1 MKIGLTFDLK
11 TTYLAHGFTHEDAA
25 EFDSETT
32 VDTIRDILQSDGH
45 DVVRIGSVDRLVAC
59 LAAGERWDMVFN
71 IAEGVRGRG
80 REAQIPALLDAWNI
94 PYTFS
99 GPDLLALTLNKAWTH
114 AVVRSVGIPTPDF
127 VVVHKGSEVH
137 DLDLG
142 FPLFVKPVAEGTS
155 KGIGPRSLVENGP
168 DLKAAC
174 EDILERF
181 AQPALVET
189 YLPGRE
195 FTVGIL
201 GHDASAQCVGVME
214 IMFQKDGDR
223 SAYTYGNKMNWR
235 QRVSYV
241 LADDATALAAG
252 DLALKAW
259 KGLGCLDAGRVDI
272 RLDARGVPCFMEVNP
287 LPGLDPDCSDL
298 PILHGLSGGRYEDLI
313 RSIMDS
319 AVLRA
324 DKGL

>member
-1 MKIGLTFDLK
+1 
-11 TTYLAHGFTHEDAA
+11 
-25 EFDSETT
+25 
-32 VDTIRDILQSDGH
+32 
-45 DVVRIGSVDRLVAC
+45 
-59 LAAGERWDMVFN
+59 
-71 IAEGVRGRG
+71 
-80 REAQIPALLDAWNI
+80 
-94 PYTFS
+94 
-99 GPDLLALTLNKAWTH
+99 
-114 AVVRSVGIPTPDF
+114 
-127 VVVHKGSEVH
+127 
-137 DLDLG
+137 
-142 FPLFVKPVAEGTS
+142 
-155 KGIGPRSLVENGP
+155 
-168 DLKAAC
+168 
-174 EDILERF
+174 
-181 AQPALVET
+181 
-189 YLPGRE
+189 
-195 FTVGIL
+195 
-201 GHDASAQCVGVME
+201 ME